1 MTFVD
6 TEEGQMAPRATPA
19 DIDRL
24 RRIVTTATATTFA
37 QIAGGRIRCESEA
50 TLQLHL
56 GRIIATVADLEL
68 VDSRETISIELEKP
82 LVDASRRSGRK
93 TSRGRIDI
101 WFRIAKGD
109 GTEAR
114 CAVELKFFKRANH
127 REPNN
132 RYDAFSDISRLE
144 RCADVADI
152 GFSLIATDHPH
163 YHSHPGYMA
172 ETKAFDFRDGA
183 SYRAGTPLTYDTA
196 KPYGDAI
203 TLGAD
208 YDFRWTA
215 APSSGGLGYILL
227 EVAPQLVA
235 AAPAADKDA
244 DGE

>member
-1 MTFVD
+1 MTFADD
-6 TEEGQMAPRATPA
+6 TKPPNAPRATAA

-24 RRIVTTATATTFA
+24 RHIVTTATAKLFA

-56 GRIIATVADLEL
+56 GRIISTVADLEL

-82 LVDASRRSGRK
+82 LVDASGRSGRK

-109 GTEAR
+109 GSEAR

-163 YHSHPGYMA
+163 YHSHPGYSDD
-172 ETKAFDFRDGA
+172 TKAFDFRDGA
-183 SYRAGTPLTYDTA
+183 TYRAGTPLTYDTV
-196 KPYGDAI
+196 KPYGEAI

-208 YDFRWTA
+208 YEFKWTA
-215 APSSGGLGYILL
+215 APSGGGLGYILL
-227 EVAPQLVA
+227 EIAPRTVD
-235 AAPAADKDA
+235 AAPAVSDE
-244 DGE
+244 DGAF

>member
-6 TEEGQMAPRATPA
+6 TEEEQTAPRATAA

-24 RRIVTTATATTFA
+24 RHIVTTATAKLFA

-68 VDSRETISIELEKP
+68 VDSRETLSIELEKP
-82 LVDASRRSGRK
+82 LVDASGRSGGK
-93 TSRGRIDI
+93 SSRGRIDVG
-101 WFRIAKGD
+101 FRIAKGD
-109 GTEAR
+109 GREAR
-114 CAVELKFFKRANH
+114 CAVELKFFKKANH

-152 GFSLIATDHPH
+152 GFSLIATDHTH
-163 YHSHPGYMA
+163 YHSQPSYSDD
-172 ETKAFDFRDGA
+172 TKAFDFRHGA
-183 SYRAGTPLTYDTA
+183 SYRAGTPLTYDTP

-203 TLGAD
+203 TLSAD
-208 YDFRWTA
+208 YEFRWTS
-215 APSSGGLGYILL
+215 APSGGGLGYILL
-227 EVAPQLVA
+227 EVAPRTVD
-235 AAPAADKDA
+235 AAPAVSDE
-244 DGE
+244 DGAS